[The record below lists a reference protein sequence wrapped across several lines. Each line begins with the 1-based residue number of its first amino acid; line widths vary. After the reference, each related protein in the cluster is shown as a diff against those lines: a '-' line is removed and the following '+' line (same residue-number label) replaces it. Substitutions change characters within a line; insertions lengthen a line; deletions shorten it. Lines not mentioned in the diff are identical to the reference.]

1 MIIGGKE
8 SRRDEEEEEWKW
20 KIRKTWKMKKKED
33 QKSFCEIWY
42 HLNVEQH
49 VIALVTNM
57 KESVLVDRITLRN
70 IGTKPG

>member
-8 SRRDEEEEEWKW
+8 SRGHKEEEEWKW
-20 KIRKTWKMKKKED
+20 EIRKTWKMKKKED
-33 QKSFCEIWY
+33 QESFCEIWY

-57 KESVLVDRITLRN
+57 KEKVLVDRITLRN
-70 IGTKPG
+70 VGTKLG